1 MHSQTDPIDRL
12 SSLLERFKVR
22 ARLFNNGPLCGVSRF
37 PAIPGRGFLHVMK
50 QGQMELRHS
59 AKAGLPRR
67 LVITE
72 PTLLFYPCA
81 MTHEFRNPPVDG
93 SDYVCAELEFEGG
106 DRNPIVR
113 ALPPLI
119 VLPLA
124 RIDGLEQSLA
134 LLFSEAERLRCGQRL
149 LADRLFEVV
158 LIQLLRWLIDH
169 PQEAG
174 IPKGLLTGLEDPR
187 LARALVA
194 IHEQPGA
201 PWTLASMAAHAG
213 MSRSAF
219 AAGFKAVV
227 GQPPADYLADWRI
240 SLAQG
245 QLRLGRQVK
254 VIAEE
259 LGYGSAPALS
269 RLFTQR
275 VGCSPRQWLEADG
288 HTPE

>member
-1 MHSQTDPIDRL
+1 MAQTPVDRL

-22 ARLFNNGPLCGVSRF
+22 ARLFNNGPLCGVSQF
-37 PAIPGRGFLHVMK
+37 PAVPGRGFLHVMRRGK
-50 QGQMELRHS
+50 MELRHG
-59 AKAGLPRR
+59 AKTDLPRR

-72 PTLLFYPCA
+72 PTLLFYPRA
-81 MTHEFRNPPVDG
+81 MPHEFRNPPVDG
-93 SDYVCAELEFEGG
+93 SDYVCAELDFEGG
-106 DRNPIVR
+106 ERNPVVR

-119 VLPLA
+119 VLPLS
-124 RIDGLEQSLA
+124 RIDGLEQSLG
-134 LLFSEAERLRCGQRL
+134 LLFSETERLRCGQRL

-169 PQEAG
+169 PTEAG
-174 IPKGLLTGLEDPR
+174 IPRGLLTGLEDPR
-187 LARALVA
+187 LSRALVA

-201 PWTLASMAAHAG
+201 PWSLASMAAEAG

-219 AAGFKAVV
+219 AVAFKAVV

-245 QLRLGRQVK
+245 QLRMGRQVK
-254 VIAEE
+254 QIADE
-259 LGYGSAPALS
+259 LGYASAPALS

-275 VGCSPRQWLEADG
+275 TGCSPRQWLESNAG
-288 HTPE
+288 EEP